1 MHTTD
6 DDGGH
11 FGSLRSGLWL
21 SVVSVVWTAAAG
33 SAALTLG
40 VSDGSLVLAAL
51 GAIGLIDG
59 VGSATLIVH
68 FRHAIGHRALSERLE
83 RRALRVVTV
92 GMAAAGLATAVISV
106 DRLVAHRGGHPVIA
120 GVALS
125 AVSAVVLSALAL
137 RKRRTARR
145 IPSTALLADAWLSGI
160 GALLAAVTVVGTAL
174 LEAFRWWWLDPA
186 AAAAL
191 GAAALVV
198 SAALARGL
206 RSDPGT
212 ASGSSYMS

>member
-1 MHTTD
+1 MRTTD
-6 DDGGH
+6 DDGHLGN
-11 FGSLRSGLWL
+11 LRSGLWL

-40 VSDGSLVLAAL
+40 VSEGSLVLAAL
-51 GAIGLIDG
+51 GGIGLIDG

-83 RRALRVVTV
+83 RRALLVVTA
-92 GMAAAGLATAVISV
+92 GMAAAGLATGVISV

-137 RKRRTARR
+137 RKRGTARR
-145 IPSTALLADAWLSGI
+145 IPSTALFADAWLSGI
-160 GALLAAVTVVGTAL
+160 GAVLAVVTVVGTAL
-174 LEAFRWWWLDPA
+174 LVAFRWWWLDPA
-186 AAAAL
+186 AATVL
-191 GAAALVV
+191 GASALVV
-198 SAALARGL
+198 SAALSREL
-206 RSDPGT
+206 RSDPGPS
-212 ASGSSYMS
+212 SGTSYMS